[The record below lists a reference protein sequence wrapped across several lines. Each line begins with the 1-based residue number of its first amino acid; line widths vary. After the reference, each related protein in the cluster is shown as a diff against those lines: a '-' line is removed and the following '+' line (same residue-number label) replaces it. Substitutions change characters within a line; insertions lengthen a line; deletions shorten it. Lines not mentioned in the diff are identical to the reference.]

1 MGYMVIDNNPYSD
14 SPFYFSVKD
23 REDIGKI
30 KIKNGDNVRS
40 LFVYESIAEMIDDL
54 NKGYGMGGMTVT
66 FDEVTNKI
74 KVSDPEYDN
83 IIFVEI

>member
-1 MGYMVIDNNPYSD
+1 MVIDKNNGND
-14 SPFYFSVKD
+14 ENFYFSPKD
-23 REDIGKI
+23 CEDIGKI

-40 LFVYESIAEMIDDL
+40 LFVYESINEMIDDL

-66 FDEVTNKI
+66 FDKVTKKI

>member
-1 MGYMVIDNNPYSD
+1 MGYMLIDNNPYND
-14 SPFYFSVKD
+14 NPFYFSVKD

-30 KIKNGDNVRS
+30 KIKNDDNVRS

-66 FDEVTNKI
+66 FNEVTKKI

>member
-1 MGYMVIDNNPYSD
+1 MGYMIIDNNPYND
-14 SPFYFSVKD
+14 NPFYFSVKD
-23 REDIGKI
+23 CEDIGKI

-40 LFVYESIAEMIDDL
+40 LFVYESIDEMIDDL

-66 FDEVTNKI
+66 FDEVTKKI

>member
-1 MGYMVIDNNPYSD
+1 MGYMVIDDNYGSGSD
-14 SPFYFSVKD
+14 FYFSPKHCDNVD
-23 REDIGKI
+23 SI
-30 KIKNGDNVRS
+30 KIKSGDNVRS

-54 NKGYGMGGMTVT
+54 SKSYGMGGMTVT
-66 FDEVTNKI
+66 FDEVTKKI